1 MSRTL
6 RALMILALVAGCGG
20 GGDRSVPRN
29 LDDACSIV
37 KQKPKYHKAF
47 KRTERRWG
55 VPVSVQMATIYHESK
70 FVGDAR
76 TPLQYVLGVIP
87 MGRQSSAF
95 GYGQALDATWKE
107 YKQETG
113 NRRAQR
119 DDIDDAA
126 DFIGW
131 YMTGTKE
138 RTGVSLRDAKNQYLA
153 YHEGRSGYMRG
164 SYNAKPWLIAY
175 AGRVAALEATY
186 KEQLRRCRVR

>member
-1 MSRTL
+1 
-6 RALMILALVAGCGG
+6 MILLLVAACG

-76 TPLQYVLGVIP
+76 TPLRYVLGVIP
-87 MGRQSSAF
+87 MGRQSSAY
-95 GYGQALDATWKE
+95 GYSQALDATWKE
-107 YKQETG
+107 YTETSG
-113 NRRAQR
+113 RRRAKR
-119 DDIDDAA
+119 DDIRDAA

-131 YMTGTKE
+131 YMTETE
-138 RTGVSLRDAKNQYLA
+138 RTTGVSRRDAKNQYLA
-153 YHEGRSGYMRG
+153 YHEGRTGYLRG
-164 SYNAKPWLIAY
+164 THKSKAWLLAY
-175 AGRVAALEATY
+175 SDRVAALARTY
-186 KEQLRRCRVR
+186 DDQLRQCRVR